1 MITTGTVR
9 EWHPDDGWGLID
21 SDETP
26 GGCWVH
32 FSAILGSGYKSLTE
46 GRSVELEHEAADQ
59 DGFRFRAVAVWPSG
73 TEPSEEHPDEGP
85 SAAYRST
92 LRITWDD
99 PS

>member
-1 MITTGTVR
+1 MVTTGTVR

-32 FSAILGSGYKSLTE
+32 FSAIRGSGYKSLTE
-46 GRSVELEHEAADQ
+46 GRSVQLEHEAAEQ
-59 DGFRFRAVAVWPSG
+59 DGFSFRAVAVWPDGS
-73 TEPSEEHPDEGP
+73 EPFEEEPEDGP